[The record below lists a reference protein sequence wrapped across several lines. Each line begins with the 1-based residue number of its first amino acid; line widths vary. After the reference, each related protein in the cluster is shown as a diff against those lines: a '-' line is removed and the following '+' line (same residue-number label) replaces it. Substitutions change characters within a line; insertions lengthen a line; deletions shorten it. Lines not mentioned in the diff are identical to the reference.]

1 VAAADRISRTTPV
14 YLEGGIAYSR
24 YDPTFLATSGQ
35 ETRDIPVKW
44 VSATLNGGVG
54 WDFPVAEGSGLELD
68 SSAHDI
74 FITRTRSWAAIGS
87 ATTSPASRS
96 ASR

>member
-1 VAAADRISRTTPV
+1 
-14 YLEGGIAYSR
+14 
-24 YDPTFLATSGQ
+24 
-35 ETRDIPVKW
+35 